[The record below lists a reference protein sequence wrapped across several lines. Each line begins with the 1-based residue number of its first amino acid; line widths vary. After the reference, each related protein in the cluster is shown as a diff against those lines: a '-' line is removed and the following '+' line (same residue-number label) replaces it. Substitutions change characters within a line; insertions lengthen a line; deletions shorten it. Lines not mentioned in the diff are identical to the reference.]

1 MSEVVM
7 LVFPSRG
14 TMLDALDQLNSLSYA
29 KIKHHAIIA
38 KAEDGET
45 TIFEDDINPNEGG
58 IVGGTLG
65 ALMGS
70 LGIAGLGAFLLPG
83 VGPIIAIGAGAVF
96 GGLVGGAT
104 GNVSARLMDMGIND
118 AQLQKLA
125 EHLSADRIAL
135 VAELEGSDSAILAQL
150 ETDLKPFQAEIVQQ

>member
-7 LVFPSRG
+7 FIFPSRSA
-14 TMLDALDQLNSLSYA
+14 MADAIEQLDNVTYA
-29 KIKHHAIIA
+29 KIKHSAVIA

-45 TIFEDDINPNEGG
+45 VIFEDDISPNEGG

-83 VGPIIAIGAGAVF
+83 VGPIIAIGAGALV

-104 GNVSARLMDMGIND
+104 GNVSARLIDMGIND
-118 AQLQKLA
+118 AQLKMLA
-125 EHLSADRIAL
+125 QHLGADKIAL
-135 VAELEGSDSAILAQL
+135 VAELDDSDSAVLTQL
-150 ETDLKPFQAEIVQQ
+150 ETDLKPFQAEIVRQ

>member
-1 MSEVVM
+1 
-7 LVFPSRG
+7 
-14 TMLDALDQLNSLSYA
+14 MLDAIDQLNSLGYA
-29 KIKHHAIIA
+29 KMKHHAVIA

-45 TIFEDDINPNEGG
+45 VIFEDDISPNEGG

-83 VGPIIAIGAGAVF
+83 VGPIIAIGAGAVL

-104 GNVSARLMDMGIND
+104 GSISARLIDMGVNN
-118 AQLQKLA
+118 AQLETLA
-125 EHLSADRIAL
+125 SHLGDDKIAL
-135 VAELEGSDSAILAQL
+135 VAELDGNDAAILSRL
-150 ETDLKPFQAEIVQQ
+150 ETDLKPFQAEIVRQ

>member
-1 MSEVVM
+1 
-7 LVFPSRG
+7 
-14 TMLDALDQLNSLSYA
+14 MLDAMDQLDSLSYA
-29 KIKHHAIIA
+29 KVKHHAVIA

-45 TIFEDDINPNEGG
+45 TIYEDDINANEGG

-83 VGPIIAIGAGAVF
+83 IGPIIAIGAGAVL

-104 GNVSARLMDMGIND
+104 GSVGARLIDMGIND
-118 AQLQKLA
+118 AQLEKLA
-125 EHLSADRIAL
+125 EHLGADKIAL
-135 VAELEGSDSAILAQL
+135 VAELEGDDSAMLSQL

>member
-14 TMLDALDQLNSLSYA
+14 SMLDAMDKLDSLSYA
-29 KIKHHAIIA
+29 KVKHHAVIA

-45 TIFEDDINPNEGG
+45 TIFENDIHPNEGG

-65 ALMGS
+65 AVMGS
-70 LGIAGLGAFLLPG
+70 LGIAALGALLLPG
-83 VGPIIAIGAGAVF
+83 VGAVIAIGAGAVM

-104 GNVSARLMDMGIND
+104 GNVTARLIDMGIDD
-118 AQLQKLA
+118 AQLEKLA
-125 EHLSADRIAL
+125 EHLSADKIAL
-135 VAELEGSDSAILAQL
+135 VAELEGDDSIMLSQL
-150 ETDLKPFQAEIVQQ
+150 ETDLKPFQAEIVRQ

>member
-1 MSEVVM
+1 MAEVVM

-14 TMLDALDQLNSLSYA
+14 TMLDAIDVLEGLSYA
-29 KIKHHAIIA
+29 KVKHQAVIA

-45 TIFEDDINPNEGG
+45 TIYEDDINPNEGG

-83 VGPIIAIGAGAVF
+83 VGPIIAIGAGAVL

-104 GNVSARLMDMGIND
+104 GSISARLMDMGVNN
-118 AQLQKLA
+118 AQLEKLA
-125 EHLSADRIAL
+125 AHLSAGKIAL
-135 VAELEGSDSAILAQL
+135 VAELDGDDSAMMSQL
-150 ETDLKPFQAEIVQQ
+150 ETDLKPFQAEIVRQ